1 MGVARGKK
9 KKKGRACAAAART
22 PPHLQRWV
30 RSGNGSRR
38 VGCPHATPRG
48 AGADA
53 RVGRGAGAAMEGEE
67 DDFEH
72 TLYACPSVRCFK
84 VPPMTT
90 QKGFNSGEWTNG
102 DQIWTGRLRVVEK
115 GSHTCRVLLEDTES
129 GELFAE
135 CPVSWRSLLRCPGCE
150 SARARALR
158 VAGAVGAHGR
168 GRGRCQGARPER
180 ACACA
185 SC

>member
-1 MGVARGKK
+1 M
-9 KKKGRACAAAART
+9 
-22 PPHLQRWV
+22 
-30 RSGNGSRR
+30 
-38 VGCPHATPRG
+38 
-48 AGADA
+48 
-53 RVGRGAGAAMEGEE
+53 GRGAGAAMEGEE